1 MLKRRIIDYGLS
13 AVLLAIPALILHASL
28 KKPDSLNGFDQAVLR
43 VSSPLQAGASWVI
56 EGIGGLWNR
65 YVWLVDVEDENDEL
79 RRENRMLREELAKAK
94 RRATDVEVI
103 EELVGLR
110 KRTPADTIGGRVI
123 SSSANSYFRV
133 SRIRIDR
140 GENEVE
146 TGMPV
151 INQDGLIGRIGRV
164 YGEYADVL
172 LTSDPASSVDV
183 KVQRTGSQGSLRGL
197 GREDSYACEIEM
209 LQRGKEPVQVGDLIV
224 TSGLGD
230 FPAGIFVG
238 HVEKVTT
245 KDYAL
250 FQEVEVKPIADF
262 SNLTNVL
269 VVLAKPPSADPDA
282 GKRRSAER
290 AFGAS
295 PF

>member
-1 MLKRRIIDYGLS
+1 MLKRRILDYGLS
-13 AVLLAIPALILHASL
+13 AILLAIPALILHASL
-28 KKPDSLNGFDQAVLR
+28 KEPESLNRFDQAVLR
-43 VSSPLQAGASWVI
+43 VSSPLQAGASWII
-56 EGIGGLWNR
+56 EGVGGIWNG
-65 YVWLVDVEDENDEL
+65 YVWLVDVKEENDEL
-79 RRENRMLREELAKAK
+79 RADNRRLREELAKAR
-94 RRATDVEVI
+94 RRATDTEVI

-110 KRTPADTIGGRVI
+110 KRTPADTIGGRVVA
-123 SSSANSYFRV
+123 SSANSFFRV

-140 GENEVE
+140 GDSEVE

-172 LTSDPASSVDV
+172 LTSDPSSSVDV
-183 KVQRTGSQGSLRGL
+183 KVQRTGSQGSLHGL

-230 FPAGIFVG
+230 FPAGIEVG

-250 FQEVEVKPIADF
+250 FQEVEVTPIADF
-262 SNLTNVL
+262 SNLTHVL

-282 GKRRSAER
+282 AERRPAER
-290 AFGAS
+290 AFGVF
-295 PF
+295 PY